1 MLNTPKYPLLI
12 VAFVYLIT
20 VMVQSSNAQPVIKTG
35 LEVLKEQNFSVLE
48 GKRVGIVTN
57 PTGVDNKLKSVAD
70 ILVAAPNVEVVALY
84 GPEHG
89 IRGDFAAGD
98 KVENAIDE
106 ATGLPVFSLY
116 GKTRKPTP
124 DMLEGVDALVYDIQD
139 IGSRSYTYIST
150 LGLIMEAAAEADI
163 EVIVLDRPN
172 PLGGN
177 RWEGNLAERGFIS
190 FVSQFEI
197 PYVHG
202 FTVGELA
209 RFLNGEKL
217 LEGGLQCK
225 LTVVEMQ
232 GWERNMIFQDT
243 KLEWI
248 PSSPHVPDEE
258 TAFYYATTG
267 MLGELQAYS
276 EGVGYPLPFKVIGA
290 PWVNADE
297 LATSMNNLDL
307 PAIIFRPIHF
317 KSYYGRNKGEMLHG
331 VQVHITDF
339 RKAPLMLVQ
348 FYAIQELYKLYPEKN
363 VFEIGDSKRRL
374 GMFDKVSGT
383 NRLRQTFEKRFMVE
397 DILPLLNEDM
407 DTFMPRAQKY
417 FLYD

>member
-1 MLNTPKYPLLI
+1 MLYNQFLRLSITLLCGWT
-12 VAFVYLIT
+12 FLGCK
-20 VMVQSSNAQPVIKTG
+20 VQAQPTIKTG
-35 LEVLKEQNFSVLE
+35 LEVLKQNKFDLLE

-57 PTGVDNKLKSVAD
+57 PTGVDNQLISVAD
-70 ILVAAPNVEVVALY
+70 ILVKAPNVNVVALY

-106 ATGLPVFSLY
+106 ATSLPVYSLY

-124 DMLEGVDALVYDIQD
+124 DMLEGVDVLVYDIQD

-150 LGLIMEAAAEADI
+150 LGLVMEAAAEAGI
-163 EVIVLDRPN
+163 EVVVLDRPN

-177 RWEGNLAERGFIS
+177 RWEGNLTEKAFIS

-209 RFLNGEKL
+209 KFLNGEKL
-217 LEGGLQCK
+217 LEGGKTCK

-232 GWERNMIFQDT
+232 GWKRAMIFQDT
-243 KLEWI
+243 QLEWI

-290 PWVNADE
+290 PWVDADE
-297 LATSMNNLDL
+297 LANRMN
-307 PAIIFRPIHF
+307 AIGLESILFRPIHF
-317 KSYYGRNKGEMLHG
+317 KSYYGRDKEQMLHG
-331 VQVHITDF
+331 IQIHITDY

-348 FYAIQELYKLYPEKN
+348 FYAIQELYKMYPDKN
-363 VFEIGDSKRRL
+363 VFEIGDKKRRL
-374 GMFDKVSGT
+374 NMFDKVSGT
-383 NRLRQTFEKRFMVE
+383 DRLRKTFEKRFMVE
-397 DILPLLNEDM
+397 DILPILHEDM
-407 DTFMPRAQKY
+407 NSFMPKAQKY
-417 FLYD
+417 FLYK